1 MAVPCAGDL
10 KMIEFPGKCDDLPV
24 ARPLKIAVIDFL
36 ICDGAG
42 LHMSVRVC
50 STVLL
55 SIVSAGIVIVL
66 RGNGDYFRFTG
77 TLESGFLERVI
88 DIFRKLPTA
97 KRGLALMLRW
107 APERRVAISTF
118 GV

>member
-10 KMIEFPGKCDDLPV
+10 KMVEFSGKCDDLPV

-42 LHMSVRVC
+42 LRMSVRVC
-50 STVLL
+50 FTVLL

-66 RGNGDYFRFTG
+66 RGNGAYFRLQG
-77 TLESGFLERVI
+77 RLSLGF
-88 DIFRKLPTA
+88 
-97 KRGLALMLRW
+97 
-107 APERRVAISTF
+107 
-118 GV
+118 